1 MLDLIY
7 YFFATAP
14 VPVLYLAVCAT
25 FIVGVA
31 VVYRPILMI
40 LEALN
45 PEFLTSPTSYREQI

>member
-1 MLDLIY
+1 MLDFIY

-14 VPVLYLAVCAT
+14 VPVLYLAVCVT

-45 PEFLTSPTSYREQI
+45 PEFLTSGTSYRE